1 MTLTEKAHELGKMI
15 QDSPEMQKLHECEA
29 AQEADEA
36 AQELLREFNLK
47 RMNLVRDMQSEK
59 ITREE
64 AAKQNSAAFAEML
77 GKSEVLAAYVE
88 AKKDFDAVVQ
98 SVNGIINFYI
108 TGEEPGCTHNCS
120 TCGGCH

>member
-15 QDSPEMQKLHECEA
+15 KESPEMEKLTACEA
-29 AQEADEA
+29 AQAQDEA

-59 ITREE
+59 ISREDAARMNSE
-64 AAKQNSAAFAEML
+64 AFNEML
-77 GKSEVLAAYVE
+77 EKSAVLAEYVE

-98 SVNGIINFYI
+98 SVNGIINYYI
-108 TGEEPGCTHNCS
+108 TGEEPGCTHDCS